1 MSRSLG
7 SRSPGAEVRGAE
19 VRGTEVRGAEVRG
32 AEVRGA
38 EVRGA
43 EVGAEVGSRSLGSR
57 SLGSRSLGSRSLGSR
72 SLGSRSLENNDPVA
86 KKGELKKMV
95 PIRRTLA
102 SKNHRKNPTERNPTP
117 TESRVTDRK
126 MEIGMARAGLMN
138 QRLAMTARFQKNRA
152 VQTAMTIPLNKNE
165 KGSLKIRKKRLSA

>member
-1 MSRSLG
+1 M
-7 SRSPGAEVRGAE
+7 
-19 VRGTEVRGAEVRG
+19 
-32 AEVRGA
+32 
-38 EVRGA
+38 
-43 EVGAEVGSRSLGSR
+43 
-57 SLGSRSLGSRSLGSR
+57 
-72 SLGSRSLENNDPVA
+72 A